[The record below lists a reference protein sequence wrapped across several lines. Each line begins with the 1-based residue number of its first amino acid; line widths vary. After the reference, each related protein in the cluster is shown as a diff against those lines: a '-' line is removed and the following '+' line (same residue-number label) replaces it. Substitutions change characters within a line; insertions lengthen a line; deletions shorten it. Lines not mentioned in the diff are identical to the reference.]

1 MKVARGHADSSW
13 EKPLPPS
20 PPPTSASYMTAHIN
34 HERTLKQPGW
44 LMHTSTM
51 SELVLLSCGSLYS
64 VYFRRILSMS
74 VLAYWNN
81 LLPELKIIS
90 AISQSHKILSSYA
103 FFINPNL
110 RLVNVTCIKWNNLNY
125 MIVDDMAVQC
135 FLSIWY
141 SDNPTPKPYKFGV
154 FEKSCQK
161 PGDWDL
167 KPGDFQN
174 MCQIKPK
181 MRVIFAMVLF
191 TLLVVSFVL
200 SWCSLAV
207 MRRILF
213 CYPGLFHRP

>member
-13 EKPLPPS
+13 EKPLPP

-141 SDNPTPKPYKFGV
+141 SDHPTPKPYKFGV

-167 KPGDFQN
+167 KPADFHN
-174 MCQIKPK
+174 MCQIKSK
-181 MRVIFAMVLF
+181 RLIIFVTVFF

-200 SWCSLAV
+200 SCRSFGSNG
-207 MRRILF
+207 RIMF
-213 CYPGLFHRP
+213 YYPGQQDGE

>member
-1 MKVARGHADSSW
+1 
-13 EKPLPPS
+13 
-20 PPPTSASYMTAHIN
+20 
-34 HERTLKQPGW
+34 
-44 LMHTSTM
+44 MHTSTM

-141 SDNPTPKPYKFGV
+141 SDLPTPKPCIWSVWK
-154 FEKSCQK
+154 K
-161 PGDWDL
+161 L
-167 KPGDFQN
+167 
-174 MCQIKPK
+174 PK
-181 MRVIFAMVLF
+181 TWRLGPQTWRFPKYESNKTKKADYFCHGILYPISGLCC
-191 TLLVVSFVL
+191 TVL
-200 SWCSLAV
+200 SNFW
-207 MRRILF
+207 
-213 CYPGLFHRP
+213 

>member
-1 MKVARGHADSSW
+1 MLIAAGRNPCPPA
-13 EKPLPPS
+13 PL
-20 PPPTSASYMTAHIN
+20 TSASYMTAQIN

-141 SDNPTPKPYKFGV
+141 SDLPTPKPCIWSVWKKCKTKKYKTKKADYFCHGILYPI
-154 FEKSCQK
+154 SGLC
-161 PGDWDL
+161 
-167 KPGDFQN
+167 
-174 MCQIKPK
+174 C
-181 MRVIFAMVLF
+181 
-191 TLLVVSFVL
+191 TVL
-200 SWCSLAV
+200 S
-207 MRRILF
+207 LF
-213 CYPGLFHRP
+213 WQ

>member
-1 MKVARGHADSSW
+1 MLIAAGLNPS
-13 EKPLPPS
+13 PP
-20 PPPTSASYMTAHIN
+20 PPPTSASYMTAQIN

-125 MIVDDMAVQC
+125 MTVDDMAVQC

-141 SDNPTPKPYKFGV
+141 YIYDTQTFQPLNHTSL
-154 FEKSCQK
+154 EC
-161 PGDWDL
+161 L
-167 KPGDFQN
+167 KKAAKNLEIGTSN
-174 MCQIKPK
+174 LGISKICIK
-181 MRVIFAMVLF
+181 
-191 TLLVVSFVL
+191 
-200 SWCSLAV
+200 
-207 MRRILF
+207 
-213 CYPGLFHRP
+213 